1 MARLSPGRQGD
12 IGEFSAMQWL
22 DSQGY
27 KIWLPLGHSP
37 NVDMIAED
45 DDEQMLRVQV
55 KTSTQWRDRR
65 WMVAICTRGGN
76 RSWSGLVKR
85 FSAERCD
92 WLFVLVGDGR
102 RWFIPA
108 DKVGG
113 GGGVLLGGPKYAD
126 FEIEPGRP
134 IPSGDLC

>member
-1 MARLSPGRQGD
+1 MGRLSARRQGD

-22 DSQGY
+22 NGEGY

-55 KTSTQWRDRR
+55 KTSAYQRNGR
-65 WMVAICTRGGN
+65 WVVAICTRGGN

-85 FSAERCD
+85 FSTERCD

-113 GGGVLLGGPKYAD
+113 GAGVLLGGPKYAE
-126 FEIEPGRP
+126 FEVEPGRP
-134 IPSGDLC
+134 IPSGDLT

>member
-1 MARLSPGRQGD
+1 MFGGMGRLSPRRQGD

-55 KTSTQWRDRR
+55 KTSTRYRNHR
-65 WMVAICTRGGN
+65 WEVMICTRGGN
-76 RSWSGLVKR
+76 QSWSGLVKR

-92 WLFVLVGDGR
+92 WLFVLTGVGR

-108 DKVGG
+108 TEVTGG
-113 GGGVLLGGPKYAD
+113 HGILLGGPKNER
-126 FEIEPGRP
+126 FEVEPGRP
-134 IPSGDLC
+134 LA

>member
-1 MARLSPGRQGD
+1 
-12 IGEFSAMQWL
+12 MQWL
-22 DSQGY
+22 NSQGY

-65 WMVAICTRGGN
+65 WIVAICTRGGN

-113 GGGVLLGGPKYAD
+113 GAGVLLGGPKYAD
-126 FEIEPGRP
+126 FEIAPGRP